1 MIYKI
6 SKRIFDLISSILVL
20 LLFLPFFILIAVWIL
35 LDSRGGIFY
44 KQIRVG
50 KNGKEFSLLKFR
62 SMSVGA
68 DKQGLITVGNDHR
81 VTRSGRF
88 IRKTKIDEFPQLI
101 NIIKGDMSVVGPRP
115 EVPKYV
121 ALYNE
126 EQKKVLSVKPGL
138 TDYAS
143 LRYFDE
149 QKILGEADDPE
160 KTYQIEIMP
169 KKLQLN
175 LQYLEQQSFFVDLKL
190 IMKTLLRVFGK

>member
-1 MIYKI
+1 M
-6 SKRIFDLISSILVL
+6 ISSILVL
-20 LLFLPFFILIAVWIL
+20 LILLPLFVIISGWIL

-68 DKQGLITVGNDHR
+68 DKHGLITVGNDHR

-149 QKILGEADDPE
+149 QKILGEVADPE
-160 KTYQIEIMP
+160 EVYRNQIMP
-169 KKLQLN
+169 TKLALN
-175 LQYLEQQSFFVDLKL
+175 LDYVTEQSFWLDMKL
-190 IMKTLLRVFGK
+190 IFATIVRIFK